1 MNTTII
7 PYQTRA
13 TLLQLEP
20 STDLNWEQVLCDVF
34 DEANIEV
41 REEIERQILR
51 PKEIQWNKGNNSFEF
66 KITNSLENLKYSF
79 ENERMRSIAT
89 KLSNSINWLKNITD
103 SIQIADYLENAL
115 YQIDLIS
122 VDDHLNLQR
131 EKLLIRR
138 VFLQDVA
145 KLIRTLNIEAPAG
158 IRNLTSDQIKCF
170 IIEVFIKQ
178 QLLGYWFKPLLT
190 KSSELMKRPFF
201 KYFILREQRIRK
213 FDIVKTSEFI
223 YLIAPIENF
232 EQNPYSIRRFLFEE
246 NIEYKNQVY
255 VTGLVL
261 DTDQMSE
268 SEYRDSTD
276 LLIQKMVTIQHQVHR
291 DVIEIVQEFE
301 DFTENKLLPFFMEPL
316 GMVGKNSDTV
326 A

>member
-7 PYQTRA
+7 PCQTRA

-34 DEANIEV
+34 DEANIEI

-66 KITNSLENLKYSF
+66 KITNSLENLKYTF

-145 KLIRTLNIEAPAG
+145 KLIRTLNIEA
-158 IRNLTSDQIKCF
+158 
-170 IIEVFIKQ
+170 Q
-178 QLLGYWFKPLLT
+178 QVSAT
-190 KSSELMKRPFF
+190 
-201 KYFILREQRIRK
+201 
-213 FDIVKTSEFI
+213 
-223 YLIAPIENF
+223 
-232 EQNPYSIRRFLFEE
+232 
-246 NIEYKNQVY
+246 
-255 VTGLVL
+255 
-261 DTDQMSE
+261 
-268 SEYRDSTD
+268 
-276 LLIQKMVTIQHQVHR
+276 
-291 DVIEIVQEFE
+291 
-301 DFTENKLLPFFMEPL
+301 
-316 GMVGKNSDTV
+316 
-326 A
+326 